1 MTVHEVTA
9 YEFLK
14 NHRRSIKFDDVEISG
29 LFQRGR
35 VTMNDMVYIHASAA
49 CSLDLMHAMLMKSI
63 TIDLVWIHY
72 AEPSDFA
79 VLAAAHMKVS
89 SFHELLQV
97 LEQTMTR
104 RPRLIFLYDGVQ
116 LLKGFAIPKLEKLIK
131 RMSESHIALITN
143 CPNVAELATQK
154 ICK

>member
-1 MTVHEVTA
+1 
-9 YEFLK
+9 
-14 NHRRSIKFDDVEISG
+14 
-29 LFQRGR
+29 
-35 VTMNDMVYIHASAA
+35 
-49 CSLDLMHAMLMKSI
+49 MKSI

-79 VLAAAHMKVS
+79 VLVAAHMKVN

>member
-1 MTVHEVTA
+1 MTVYEVTA

-14 NHRRSIKFDDVEISG
+14 NHRRSIEFDDVEISG
-29 LFQRGR
+29 LLRRGR
-35 VTMNDMVYIHASAA
+35 VTMNDVVYIHASGAYPF
-49 CSLDLMHAMLMKSI
+49 DLMHAMLSKTM

-72 AEPSDFA
+72 VKPSDITE
-79 VLAAAHMKVS
+79 LAEAHVKVS

-97 LEQTMTR
+97 LEQTLIR
-104 RPRLIFLYDGVQ
+104 RPRLIFLYDGVH
-116 LLKGFAIPKLEKLIK
+116 LLKGFAVPKLEKLVK